1 MALDYS
7 KKYGFDTVR
16 VLKLHHNR
24 GKGGAVRLVCH
35 VQTAMHGHL
44 SNYHGRSQ
52 TMH

>member
-1 MALDYS
+1 MDYS

-16 VLKLHHNR
+16 VLKLDHNR

-35 VQTAMHGHL
+35 VQGVMHGDYPSH
-44 SNYHGRSQ
+44 YDGRSQ